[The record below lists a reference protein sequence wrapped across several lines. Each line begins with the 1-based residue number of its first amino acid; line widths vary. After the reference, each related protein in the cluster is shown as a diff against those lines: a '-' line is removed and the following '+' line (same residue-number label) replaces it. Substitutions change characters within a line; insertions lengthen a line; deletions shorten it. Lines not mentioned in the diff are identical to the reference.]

1 MDYEFYAAD
10 EELTLGIDRNG
21 RARGAGR
28 KAPDDEMGIRF
39 GEVPAPFIR
48 ICANKCVFCFVK
60 GLPERH
66 QAQRGLPLG
75 MRETLYIKD
84 DDYRYSFL
92 FGNFI
97 TLTNLKEA
105 DWRRL
110 EEQRLSPLYVLVH
123 TTNPELRRKMVDGR
137 AQARSSIRY
146 GGWAPRHH
154 LPHTACALPRNQ
166 RWRGDGAQHRRS
178 GGPAAHRRIHL
189 AVPVGLTKYNNML
202 KVEELPPMRPYRLDE
217 AQDVMARVER
227 WQRQFAAEPGARG
240 LPFIYL
246 SDEWYYVT
254 KHAFPPARHYGGYAQ
269 IENGVGMTRKLL
281 DDWRA
286 ARKTLPATL
295 PAPRRLGIV
304 TSMMARPVIERMARD
319 LRRIGNIEVR
329 VTPIE
334 NRFFGPIVTV
344 AGLLC
349 GQDVLEQVNQQCGD
363 FTADDLLLVP
373 RVMLDNAGKRFLDDV
388 TVDDFRA
395 QAPTRVTFARTAD
408 EIVGGGAHARRS
420 RHDARRSAGRR
431 RMSYA
436 GWRLKPRLRAFSE
449 SAKPAYAGCRRAPTG
464 HPMGSVP
471 DNPRRRVSWRSAARP
486 FRRGFNRP
494 RSAACCRQP
503 FRETA

>member
-1 MDYEFYAAD
+1 VDYEFYAAD

-21 RARGAGR
+21 RARTVLVA

-39 GEVPAPFIR
+39 GEEPAPFIR

-110 EEQRLSPLYVLVH
+110 EEQRLSPLYVSVH
-123 TTNPELRRKMVDGR
+123 TTNPELRRKMVDG
-137 AQARSSIRY
+137 
-146 GGWAPRHH
+146 P
-154 LPHTACALPRNQ
+154 
-166 RWRGDGAQHRRS
+166 RS
-178 GGPAAHRRIHL
+178 GEILDQIRRLGALGITCHTQLVLCPEINDGEEMERSIADLAALRPIVESIS

-202 KVEELPPMRPYRLDE
+202 KVGELPPMRPYRLDE

-227 WQRQFAAEPGARG
+227 WQQQFAAEPGARG

-319 LRRIGNIEVR
+319 LRRIGDIEVR
-329 VTPIE
+329 VMPIE

-388 TVDDFRA
+388 TVEDFRA
-395 QAPTRVTFARTAD
+395 QAPARVTFARTAD
-408 EIVGGGAHARRS
+408 EIAEAARMLAGAATMPDVALVGG
-420 RHDARRSAGRR
+420 
-431 RMSYA
+431 
-436 GWRLKPRLRAFSE
+436 
-449 SAKPAYAGCRRAPTG
+449 
-464 HPMGSVP
+464 V
-471 DNPRRRVSWRSAARP
+471 
-486 FRRGFNRP
+486 
-494 RSAACCRQP
+494 
-503 FRETA
+503 

>member
-1 MDYEFYAAD
+1 MPKLYGWVREVVPESPADLAGIQPGDLLRTINDNPVRDLVDYEFYAAD

-21 RARGAGR
+21 RARTVLVA

-39 GEVPAPFIR
+39 GEEPAPFIR

-110 EEQRLSPLYVLVH
+110 EEQRLSPLYVSVH
-123 TTNPELRRKMVDGR
+123 TTNPELRRKMVDG
-137 AQARSSIRY
+137 
-146 GGWAPRHH
+146 P
-154 LPHTACALPRNQ
+154 
-166 RWRGDGAQHRRS
+166 RS
-178 GGPAAHRRIHL
+178 GEILDQIRRLGALGITCHTQLVLCPEINDGEEMERSIADLAALRPIVESIS

-202 KVEELPPMRPYRLDE
+202 KVGELPPMRPYRLDE

-281 DDWRA
+281 DDWRT

-329 VTPIE
+329 VMPIE

-363 FTADDLLLVP
+363 FTANDLLLVP

-388 TVDDFRA
+388 TVEDFRA
-395 QAPTRVTFARTAD
+395 QAPARVTFARTAD
-408 EIVGGGAHARRS
+408 EIAEAARMLAGAATMPDVALVGG
-420 RHDARRSAGRR
+420 
-431 RMSYA
+431 
-436 GWRLKPRLRAFSE
+436 
-449 SAKPAYAGCRRAPTG
+449 
-464 HPMGSVP
+464 V
-471 DNPRRRVSWRSAARP
+471 
-486 FRRGFNRP
+486 
-494 RSAACCRQP
+494 
-503 FRETA
+503 